1 MGLTIF
7 IFQGALRKRS
17 VLQKRARTHKNTCY
31 TRNGPHDGKNKGRLS
46 YYFGGTDHGSSV
58 VSIFSFEVT
67 DPAVVLGHCTIK
79 ENSGDRYL
87 RSLLLAPQQISSN
100 NRPNRQALATS

>member
-1 MGLTIF
+1 MGLSIF

-46 YYFGGTDHGSSV
+46 YYFG
-58 VSIFSFEVT
+58 
-67 DPAVVLGHCTIK
+67 C
-79 ENSGDRYL
+79 
-87 RSLLLAPQQISSN
+87 
-100 NRPNRQALATS
+100 